1 MIRLIMK
8 KDIEETRIAIET
20 LVPDFEFHQE
30 IFDHAYAKGQ
40 VQETER
46 IALDWIKHN
55 GGRDA
60 HGVAAFIRNCIYRRV
75 AEALKER
82 RDSMPGLNIPKEP
95 IPKDKGMK

>member
-1 MIRLIMK
+1 MNNTE
-8 KDIEETRIAIET
+8 KDINETRIALRT
-20 LVPDFEFHQE
+20 LVPDFDLHQE

-46 IALDWIKHN
+46 IALDWIRHN

-60 HGVAAFIRNCIYRRV
+60 HGVAQFIRNCIYRRV

-82 RDSMPGLNIPKEP
+82 RDSMPEINK
-95 IPKDKGMK
+95 PKDR

>member
-1 MIRLIMK
+1 MNNTE
-8 KDIEETRIAIET
+8 KDIKETRISIET
-20 LVPDFEFHQE
+20 LVPDFALHQE
-30 IFDHAYAKGQ
+30 IFDLAYAKGQ

-55 GGRDA
+55 RGRDA
-60 HGVAAFIRNCIYRRV
+60 HGVAKFIRDCIYRRV

-82 RDSMPGLNIPKEP
+82 RDSMPGL